1 VRVPHVSDPGR
12 FALRAAIRAAV
23 VVSATFAFA
32 HFVIDDNQVELFAA
46 FGSISL
52 LVMLDFSGPRRVRL
66 LAYVVL
72 GLASGVLIALGT
84 LAATAGPVVGALA
97 MFAVGLAILLAGV
110 INGYLAA
117 ASFGALLTFVLPV
130 MIPSAVENIP
140 DRLAGYGLAWAVAV
154 PTVMLWWPKR
164 PPSALREAS
173 ASACRALAALVREPT
188 EAAVTEASDAVDAVR
203 QRFLSTPYR
212 PTGSSGATG
221 AAAALVDELGWLRGV
236 AGEPDF
242 AAPAPARAM
251 CVEALEAC
259 AERLDHRGPDPDP
272 APLQAA
278 LDEDAVR
285 LRERLAALARG
296 DDEQALRAAL
306 RAGFDARILLHLS
319 LRILRLTHLARGGRV
334 PGESHARVA
343 ATLLRGH
350 ASMRS
355 VWLRNSIRGAVA
367 LALAVF
373 VALELS
379 VQRAFW
385 VVLATMTVMRS
396 SALSTGS
403 TAIRA
408 FAGTTVGIVVGGLLV
423 WAIGDHT
430 VLLWIALP
438 IAVALG
444 AYAPKAISFAAGQ
457 AAFTIVV
464 LVLFNLISPV
474 GWEVGLVRITDVA
487 IGFAISLAVGLLLW
501 PRGAVAVLRDAIAEG
516 YTRGAAHATAAFER
530 VFSGG
535 SGTSM
540 PVLAAESLAAQQRL
554 DAAFR
559 QALDERGSGRLAV
572 IPTARLLAGA
582 VRLRLAAE
590 AVDSLALR
598 CEGVPRGDAAKTEA
612 LSADA
617 RQLGAW
623 YDRFAQTLIARTAPP
638 PLDERTDDGMAITS
652 ALLRAAA
659 ATADEARFRAALA
672 SAWGDGYLDELGRMR
687 ERVVRADER
696 AIGELSG

>member
-1 VRVPHVSDPGR
+1 V
-12 FALRAAIRAAV
+12 F
-23 VVSATFAFA
+23 
-32 HFVIDDNQVELFAA
+32 
-46 FGSISL
+46 
-52 LVMLDFSGPRRVRL
+52 
-66 LAYVVL
+66 
-72 GLASGVLIALGT
+72 IA
-84 LAATAGPVVGALA
+84 
-97 MFAVGLAILLAGV
+97 
-110 INGYLAA
+110 
-117 ASFGALLTFVLPV
+117 
-130 MIPSAVENIP
+130 
-140 DRLAGYGLAWAVAV
+140 
-154 PTVMLWWPKR
+154 
-164 PPSALREAS
+164 
-173 ASACRALAALVREPT
+173 
-188 EAAVTEASDAVDAVR
+188 
-203 QRFLSTPYR
+203 Q
-212 PTGSSGATG
+212 
-221 AAAALVDELGWLRGV
+221 
-236 AGEPDF
+236 
-242 AAPAPARAM
+242 
-251 CVEALEAC
+251 
-259 AERLDHRGPDPDP
+259 
-272 APLQAA
+272 
-278 LDEDAVR
+278 
-285 LRERLAALARG
+285 
-296 DDEQALRAAL
+296 
-306 RAGFDARILLHLS
+306 
-319 LRILRLTHLARGGRV
+319 
-334 PGESHARVA
+334 
-343 ATLLRGH
+343 
-350 ASMRS
+350 
-355 VWLRNSIRGAVA
+355 
-367 LALAVF
+367 
-373 VALELS
+373 ELS

-438 IAVALG
+438 IAVGLG

-487 IGFAISLAVGLLLW
+487 IGFAISLTVGLLLW
-501 PRGAVAVLRDAIAEG
+501 PRGAVAVLRDAIAES

-535 SGTSM
+535 SDASVTA
-540 PVLAAESLAAQQRL
+540 LAAESLAAQQRL

-612 LSADA
+612 LSSDA
-617 RQLGAW
+617 RQLAAW
-623 YDRFAQTLIARTAPP
+623 YDRFAQTLIAHTAPP
-638 PLDERTDDGMAITS
+638 ALDERADDGMAITS

-659 ATADEARFRAALA
+659 ATGDEARFRAALA

-696 AIGELSG
+696 AIDAMAG